1 MEDISST
8 LVFESPEAIKS
19 IEVKDGKATVGAY
32 AIRFSGADQKDLQG
46 DFFTDKTY
54 LGAHRGD
61 GVDVLFNH
69 GQAPTKAFTEVCNMV
84 MSAAKSSIDAVGVFV
99 QHVLDLSNEYE
110 KAIADLCAAGKLK
123 WSSGAT
129 YHMVKRIDTGEIVRW
144 PIAEFSYT
152 PTPAEPR
159 LPAILPLKSMA
170 FTETETKEIGGA
182 FKKSVTPP
190 VDNVTEAD
198 PPKPT
203 KEDMDTPEIQ
213 EQIDA
218 EVKARV
224 EEILKDQEKIQS
236 AVKARTKEI
245 EEIYAIG
252 DKFGKRGEAT
262 QFVEDKKTLGEF
274 QKFILERLNVQGMK
288 ALSLNPDP
296 DSNTMKRKEFD
307 AMTVG
312 RRNQFLKSG
321 GQLID

>member
-8 LVFESPEAIKS
+8 LVFESPETIKS
-19 IEVKDGKATVGAY
+19 IEIKDGKAIVGAY
-32 AIRFSGADQKDLQG
+32 AIRFSGPDQKDLQG
-46 DFFTDKTY
+46 EFFTDKTY
-54 LGAHRGD
+54 LGAHKGD

-69 GQAPTKAFTEVCNMV
+69 GQAPTKAFAEVCNMV

-99 QHVLDLSNEYE
+99 RHVLDLSNEYE

-129 YHMVKRIDTGEIVRW
+129 SHMVKRVDTGEIVRW

-159 LPAILPLKSMA
+159 LPAILPLKSVAMSEA
-170 FTETETKEIGGA
+170 ETKEIGAA
-182 FKKSVTPP
+182 FKKSETPP
-190 VDNVTEAD
+190 VDKRTEAD
-198 PPKPT
+198 PPKLT
-203 KEDMDTPEIQ
+203 KEAMEDPEIQ
-213 EQIDA
+213 KKIDA
-218 EVKARV
+218 EVKAQV
-224 EEILKDQEKIQS
+224 DNFVKDHEKIQA

-262 QFVEDKKTLGEF
+262 QFVEEGKTLGEF
-274 QKFILERLNVQGMK
+274 QTFILERLNVKGMQ

-296 DSNTMKRKEFD
+296 DSCKMKRKEFD
-307 AMTVG
+307 AMSVG
-312 RRNQFLKSG
+312 KRNQFLKSG

>member
-1 MEDISST
+1 MEEISST
-8 LVFESPEAIKS
+8 LVFESPESIKS

-32 AIRFSGADQKDLQG
+32 AIRFSGPDQKDLQG

-54 LGAHRGD
+54 LGAHKGD

-84 MSAAKSSIDAVGVFV
+84 MAAAKSSVDAVGVFV

-129 YHMVKRIDTGEIVRW
+129 FHMVKRAGTGEIVRW

-152 PTPAEPR
+152 PTPVEPR

-170 FTETETKEIGGA
+170 LTEAETKDLSAA
-182 FKKSVTPP
+182 FKKSETPP
-190 VDNVTEAD
+190 VDKKTEAD
-198 PPKPT
+198 PPKPSH
-203 KEDMDTPEIQ
+203 ENMDAPEIQ

-218 EVKARV
+218 EVKSRV
-224 EEILKDQEKIQS
+224 EEILKDQEKIQA

-262 QFVEDKKTLGEF
+262 RFVEENKTAADF
-274 QKFILERLNVQGMK
+274 QKFILERLPGIK
-288 ALSLNPDP
+288 ALSLMPDP
-296 DSNTMKRKEFD
+296 DTKTMKRKEFD
-307 AMTVG
+307 ALSVG
-312 RRNQFLKSG
+312 DRNRFLKSG
-321 GQLID
+321 GRLTE

>member
-19 IEVKDGKATVGAY
+19 IEVKDGKAIVGAY
-32 AIRFSGADQKDLQG
+32 AIRFSGPEQKDLQG
-46 DFFTDKTY
+46 EFFTDKTY
-54 LGAHRGD
+54 LGAHKGD

-69 GQAPTKAFTEVCNMV
+69 GQAPTKAFAEVCNMV
-84 MSAAKSSIDAVGVFV
+84 MAAAKSSIDAVGVFV
-99 QHVLDLSNEYE
+99 RHVLDLSNEYE
-110 KAIADLCAAGKLK
+110 AAIAELCAAGKLK

-129 YHMVKRIDTGEIVRW
+129 SHMVKRTDTGEIMRW

-170 FTETETKEIGGA
+170 FTEAETKELSVA
-182 FKKSVTPP
+182 FKKSETPP
-190 VDNVTEAD
+190 VDNKSEAN
-198 PPKPT
+198 PPKLNHET
-203 KEDMDTPEIQ
+203 MDAPEIQ

-218 EVKARV
+218 EVKSRV
-224 EEILKDQEKIQS
+224 EEILKDQEKIQA

-262 QFVEDKKTLGEF
+262 QFVEENKTVAEF
-274 QKFILERLNVQGMK
+274 QKFILDRQPGMK
-288 ALSLNPDP
+288 ALSLMPDP
-296 DSNTMKRKEFD
+296 DTKTMRRKEFD
-307 AMTVG
+307 GLSVG
-312 RRNQFLKSG
+312 DRNRFLKSG
-321 GQLID
+321 GRLTE

>member
-1 MEDISST
+1 MENVSST

-19 IEVKDGKATVGAY
+19 IEIKDGKATVGAY
-32 AIRFSGADQKDLQG
+32 AIRFSGPDQKDLQG
-46 DFFTDKTY
+46 EFFTTKTY
-54 LGAHRGD
+54 LGSHKGD

-69 GQAPTKAFTEVCNMV
+69 GQAPTKAFDDVCNMV

-129 YHMVKRIDTGEIVRW
+129 SHMVKRADTGEIMRW

-159 LPAILPLKSMA
+159 LPAISPLKSMA
-170 FTETETKEIGGA
+170 LTEEETKSLAVA
-182 FKKSVTPP
+182 FKKTEAPS
-190 VDNVTEAD
+190 VDNKAEAN
-198 PPKPT
+198 PPKANANM
-203 KEDMDTPEIQ
+203 EDPEIQ

-224 EEILKDQEKIQS
+224 DVILKDQEKIQA

-262 QFVEDKKTLGEF
+262 RFVEENKSLGEF
-274 QKFILERLNVQGMK
+274 QKFILDRLDAQGMK
-288 ALSLNPDP
+288 ALSLIPDP
-296 DSNTMKRKEFD
+296 DTKTMKRKEFD
-307 AMTVG
+307 ALSVG